1 MNIGPVTARNRFY
14 QVPHCNGMGDRLPR
28 GMAAMRGTKAE
39 GGWAVVRRSTEEVSI
54 DHGTDFTP
62 SIEGRLWDEGDIP
75 YHARMVT
82 ARNRTPCTHMAR
94 WQRID
99 HGTDFTPSI
108 EGRLWDEGDIPY
120 HARMVDAV
128 HAYGS
133 LAAIELCQQGIACAN
148 LESRETPLAPSAQ
161 TLITA
166 GPLQARA
173 MDDLSDIRAVRASHR
188 ASALLAKR
196 AGYDIVYVYAGH
208 DLSLAQHFLLPRYNQ
223 RRDEYGGSLENR
235 VRLLREL
242 IEDTKEA
249 VGDTCAVAVR
259 LAVDELLGADGI
271 EAAGEAPDII
281 AMLAEL
287 PDLWDV
293 NISNWS
299 NDSQT
304 ARFAEEGYQDGYTAF
319 VKKLTSKPVVGVGR
333 YTSPDRMA
341 AMVAKGALDFIGA
354 ARPSIA
360 DPFLPK
366 KIEEGRIEDIR
377 ECIGCNICVSGDRT
391 YTPIRCTQ
399 NPTMGE
405 EWRKGWHPERIPP
418 AVSGDAVLIVGG
430 GPAGLE
436 CARALGQRGYPVT
449 LAEAS
454 EALGGRVRTES
465 RLPGMASYQ
474 RVADHRLAAFHK
486 LPNVETYLASELGAE
501 DAIAFGAPHIVLATG
516 AEWRRD
522 GVGQRQRTP
531 LPIDDAG
538 PAIYTPDDV
547 MAGQALVDGLVLVY
561 DDDGYIMAGLIA
573 EKLARDGRSVTFMMP
588 DDKVSP
594 WTDNT
599 LEQHAIQRRLLELG
613 VTIMAG
619 RRLVALHGDVRHAC
633 VYTGAEAELAAAAVV
648 LVTSR
653 ISNDGL
659 WRELQTRAEA
669 GDVPWRSLTRIG
681 DALAPATIA
690 HAVYAGHRYA
700 REFDAPAVEDTPYK
714 RERVTV

>member
-1 MNIGPVTARNRFY
+1 MSGRNPIFDVLFEPVNIGPVTARNRFY

-39 GGWAVVRRSTEEVSI
+39 GGWAVVSTEEVSI
-54 DHGTDFTP
+54 DHGTDFSP

-75 YHARMVT
+75 YHA
-82 ARNRTPCTHMAR
+82 H
-94 WQRID
+94 
-99 HGTDFTPSI
+99 
-108 EGRLWDEGDIPY
+108 
-120 HARMVDAV
+120 MVDAV
-128 HAYGS
+128 HAHGS

-161 TLITA
+161 TLIKA
-166 GPLQARA
+166 APLQARA
-173 MDDLSDIRAVRASHR
+173 MDLNDIRAVRASHR

-242 IEDTKEA
+242 IEDTTEA

-271 EAAGEAPDII
+271 EAEGEAPDII

-319 VKKLTSKPVVGVGR
+319 VKNLTSKPVVGVGR

-399 NPTMGE
+399 NPAMGE

-449 LAEAS
+449 LAEAG

-474 RVADHRLAAFHK
+474 RVTDHRLAAFHK
-486 LPNVETYLASELGAE
+486 LPNVETYLASKLGAK
-501 DAIAFGAPHIVLATG
+501 DTMAFGAPHIVLATG
-516 AEWRRD
+516 SEWRRD
-522 GVGQRQRTP
+522 GVGQRQRLP
-531 LPIDDAG
+531 LPITDSG
-538 PAIYTPDDV
+538 PAIYTPDDI
-547 MAGQALVDGLVLVY
+547 MAGQAPVDGPVLVY
-561 DDDGYIMAGLIA
+561 DDDGYIMASLIA
-573 EKLARDGRSVTFMMP
+573 EKLARDGSRVTFMMP
-588 DDKVSP
+588 DEKVSP

-599 LEQHAIQRRLLELG
+599 LEQHAIQRRLLEVG
-613 VTIMAG
+613 VNILAG
-619 RRLVALHGDVRHAC
+619 RRLVALHGNVRHTC
-633 VYTGAEAELAAAAVV
+633 VYTGAEAEHSAAAVV

-669 GDVPWRSLTRIG
+669 GEVPWRSLTRIG

-700 REFDAPAVEDTPYK
+700 RELDAPKAEGAPYK
-714 RERVTV
+714 RERVTI

>member
-1 MNIGPVTARNRFY
+1 MSGRDPIFDILFEPVKIGPVTARNRFY

-39 GGWAVVRRSTEEVSI
+39 GGWAVVSTEEVSI

-75 YHARMVT
+75 YHARMT
-82 ARNRTPCTHMAR
+82 
-94 WQRID
+94 
-99 HGTDFTPSI
+99 
-108 EGRLWDEGDIPY
+108 E
-120 HARMVDAV
+120 AV
-128 HAYGS
+128 HAHGS

-161 TLITA
+161 SLIKA

-173 MDDLSDIRAVRASHR
+173 MDLSDIRAVRASHR

-319 VKKLTSKPVVGVGR
+319 VKSLTSKPVVGVGR

-418 AVSGDAVLIVGG
+418 RASEDKVLIVGG

-454 EALGGRVRTES
+454 EALGGRVRFES

-501 DAIAFGAPHIVLATG
+501 DAIAFGAPHIVVATG
-516 AEWRRD
+516 AHWRRD
-522 GVGQRQRTP
+522 GVGQRQRLP
-531 LPIDDAG
+531 LPITDAA
-538 PAIYTPDDV
+538 PTIYTPDDI
-547 MAGQALVDGLVLVY
+547 MTGQTLVDGPVLVY

-573 EKLARDGRSVTFMMP
+573 EKLARDGRNVTFMMP
-588 DDKVSP
+588 DEKVSP

-599 LEQHAIQRRLLELG
+599 LEQHAIQRRLLEVG
-613 VTIMAG
+613 VNILAN
-619 RRLVALHGDVRHAC
+619 RQLVALQGDVRYAC

-653 ISNDGL
+653 TSNDGL
-659 WRELQTRAEA
+659 WQELQTRAEA
-669 GDVPWRSLTRIG
+669 GEVPWRSLTRIG

-700 REFDAPAVEDTPYK
+700 REFDATPVEGTPYK

>member
-1 MNIGPVTARNRFY
+1 MSGRDPIFDILFEPVNIGPVTARNRFY
-14 QVPHCNGMGDRLPR
+14 QVPHCNGMGERYPR
-28 GMAAMRGTKAE
+28 GMAAMRGIKAE
-39 GGWAVVRRSTEEVSI
+39 GGWAVVSTEEVGI
-54 DHGTDFTP
+54 DHRTDFAP
-62 SIEGRLWDEGDIP
+62 
-75 YHARMVT
+75 A
-82 ARNRTPCTHMAR
+82 
-94 WQRID
+94 
-99 HGTDFTPSI
+99 I

-128 HAYGS
+128 HEHGS
-133 LAAIELCQQGIACAN
+133 LAAIELCHQGIACAN
-148 LESRETPLAPSAQ
+148 LESREAPLAPSAQ
-161 TLITA
+161 TLTVSA
-166 GPLQARA
+166 PLQARE
-173 MDDLSDIRAVRASHR
+173 MDLSDIRAVRASHR

-208 DLSLAQHFLLPRYNQ
+208 DLSLAQHFLLKRYNQ

-242 IEDTKEA
+242 IEDTKDA

-271 EAAGEAPDII
+271 EAEAQEII

-293 NISNWS
+293 NISEWS

-319 VKKLTSKPVVGVGR
+319 VKSLTTKPVVGVGR
-333 YTSPDRMA
+333 YTSPDHMA
-341 AMVAKGALDFIGA
+341 AMVAKGVLDFIGA

-377 ECIGCNICVSGDRT
+377 ECIGCNICVAGDMTNTR
-391 YTPIRCTQ
+391 IRCTQ

-418 AVSGDAVLIVGG
+418 AASGDAVLIVGG

-449 LAEAS
+449 LAEAG
-454 EALGGRVRTES
+454 EALGGRVRSES

-474 RVADHRLAAFHK
+474 RVADHRISAFHN
-486 LPNVETYLASELGAE
+486 LPNVETFLASELGAD
-501 DAIAFGAPHIVLATG
+501 DAIAFGAPHIVIATG
-516 AEWRRD
+516 AHWRRD
-522 GVGQRQRTP
+522 GVGRRQRLA
-531 LPIDDAG
+531 LPIGDAG
-538 PAIYTPDDV
+538 PAIYTPDDI
-547 MAGQALVDGLVLVY
+547 MTGETPAAGPVLVY
-561 DDDGYIMAGLIA
+561 DDDGYIMAGLMA
-573 EKLARDGRSVTFMMP
+573 EKLARDGRAVTLMTP
-588 DDKVSP
+588 DSMVSP
-594 WTDNT
+594 WTENT

-613 VTIMAG
+613 VTVVTA
-619 RRLVALHGDVRHAC
+619 RRLVSLGSGVRHAC
-633 VYTGAEAELAAAAVV
+633 VYTDAEAELEAAAAV

-653 ISNDGL
+653 MSNDGL
-659 WRELQTRAEA
+659 WRELQSRADA
-669 GDVPWRSLTRIG
+669 GDAPWQSLTRIG
-681 DALAPATIA
+681 DALAPATVA

-700 REFDAPAVEDTPYK
+700 REFDTPVPGGTPYK
-714 RERVTV
+714 MERVTV